1 MAPLFAGAML
11 AANPFPGSGQTGAL
25 GAWVEE
31 ARATPF
37 HHWAETGSTKTDV
50 AGSSAHAPPRP
61 SYTGWAGLPVD
72 PDSISRGRVFGY
84 TLVAAALPT
93 AVGALA
99 HDDHAN
105 QSDIFLLVYGW
116 LGAELAG
123 GTIATGLAGVGTG
136 RAILASLIGVGVGGA
151 GLLLIGAEA
160 GVSWWIALPTQVFL
174 TAGVTTLVATP

>member
-11 AANPFPGSGQTGAL
+11 AANPLPGSGQTGAL
-25 GAWVEE
+25 GAWVDE

-37 HHWAETGSTKTDV
+37 HRWAETGSPKTDV
-50 AGSSAHAPPRP
+50 VGSSAHAPPRP
-61 SYTGWAGLPVD
+61 SYTGWAGLSAE

-84 TLVAAALPT
+84 TLLAAALPT

-99 HDDHAN
+99 YDDHAN

-123 GTIATGLAGVGTG
+123 GTIATSLAGVGTG

-160 GVSWWIALPTQVFL
+160 GVSWWIALPAHVFL